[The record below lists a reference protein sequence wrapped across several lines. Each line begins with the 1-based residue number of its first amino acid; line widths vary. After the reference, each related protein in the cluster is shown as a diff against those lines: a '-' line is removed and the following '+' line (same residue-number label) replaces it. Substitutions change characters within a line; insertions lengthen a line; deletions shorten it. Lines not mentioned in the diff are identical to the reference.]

1 MNNIELKR
9 ALYNITSLADLG
21 HAVTSAD
28 NFTVKVQS
36 MLYVIMGTFLAGKGA
51 IFLYERSRGLIAP
64 IAHKGIDETGHL
76 ELAVSLETLMLMK
89 KNVPCEMD
97 DGDTPVLP
105 LPYRNMLGR
114 TGTAIFV
121 PLWVQD
127 EFIGAI
133 ILGRKF
139 TSEPYSADDFELLR
153 IIANQIAIT
162 LNNHA
167 LFTGLSEQLE
177 ENRRLYEEMRRIYHD
192 TIQAFAAA
200 IDAKDGYTKHHSQRV
215 AKYAVAI
222 ARELGWNEADTE
234 GIYIAG
240 FLHDVGK
247 IVINSE
253 LLNKKEPLT
262 EKEMLELRNHPL
274 LSYNIIS
281 KIKFPWKDVVGM
293 IRHHHERFDGRGY
306 PDAVA
311 GDGLSEG
318 SRILTLADSFDAMTS
333 DRPYRNGMGLKDSL
347 EELRKCRDSQFDC
360 KIVAAL
366 CRVLEKEIS
375 GELPQPDILPHL
387 DRDFDPSI
395 IAELLEVLTQ
405 ELSS

>member
-1 MNNIELKR
+1 MNIELKR

-36 MLYVIMGTFLAGKGA
+36 MLYVIMGTLLAGKGA
-51 IFLYERSRGLIAP
+51 IFLYERNRGLIVP

-76 ELAVSLETLMLMK
+76 ELAVSLETLLLMK
-89 KNVPCEMD
+89 KNEPCGLC
-97 DGDTPVLP
+97 DGETVALP

-121 PLWVQD
+121 PLWVRD

-133 ILGRKF
+133 ILGHKF
-139 TSEPYSADDFELLR
+139 SLEPYSTDDFELLR

-222 ARELGWNEADTE
+222 ARELGWNESDTE

-262 EKEMLELRNHPL
+262 EKEMFELRNHPV
-274 LSYNIIS
+274 LSYDIIS

-306 PDAVA
+306 PDEVT
-311 GDGLSEG
+311 GDDLSEG
-318 SRILTLADSFDAMTS
+318 ARILTLADSFDAMTS
-333 DRPYRNGMGLKDSL
+333 DRPYRTGLDLKGAL
-347 EELRKCRDSQFDC
+347 EELRKCRDAQFDC
-360 KIVAAL
+360 KVVAAL
-366 CRVLEKEIS
+366 CRVLEKEIN
-375 GELPQPDILPHL
+375 GELPEPDILPHL
-387 DRDFDPSI
+387 DRDFDLSI
-395 IAELLEVLTQ
+395 IAELLEVLTE

>member
-1 MNNIELKR
+1 MNIELKR

-21 HAVTSAD
+21 YAVTSAD

-36 MLYVIMGTFLAGKGA
+36 MLYVIMGTLLAGKGA
-51 IFLYERSRGLIAP
+51 IFLYERSRGLIVP
-64 IAHKGIDETGHL
+64 IAHKGIDETEHL
-76 ELAVSLETLMLMK
+76 ELAVSLETLLLMK
-89 KNVPCEMD
+89 KNEPCGLC
-97 DGDTPVLP
+97 DGDTAAPL

-121 PLWVQD
+121 PLWVRD

-139 TSEPYSADDFELLR
+139 SLEPYSTDDFELLR

-167 LFTGLSEQLE
+167 LLTGLTEQLE

-222 ARELGWNEADTE
+222 ARELGWNESDTE

-262 EKEMLELRNHPL
+262 EKEMFELRNHPV
-274 LSYNIIS
+274 LSYDIIS

-293 IRHHHERFDGRGY
+293 IRHHHERFDGGGY
-306 PDAVA
+306 PDALT
-311 GDGLSEG
+311 GDNLSEG
-318 SRILTLADSFDAMTS
+318 ARILTLADSFDAMTS
-333 DRPYRNGMGLKDSL
+333 DRPYRTGLDLKDAL
-347 EELRKCRDSQFDC
+347 EELRKCRDAQFDC
-360 KIVAAL
+360 KVVAAL

-375 GELPQPDILPHL
+375 GELTEPDILPHL
-387 DRDFDPSI
+387 DSDFDPSI
-395 IAELLEVLTQ
+395 IAELLEVLTE

>member
-1 MNNIELKR
+1 MNLELKR

-21 HAVTSAD
+21 HEVTSSD
-28 NFTVKVQS
+28 NFTVKVRS
-36 MLYVIMGTFLAGKGA
+36 LLYVIMGTFLAGKGA
-51 IFLYERSRGLIAP
+51 ILLHERDRGLIVP
-64 IAHKGIDETGHL
+64 VAHKGIDETGHL
-76 ELAVSLETLMLMK
+76 ELAVSPESLLLMK
-89 KNVPCEMD
+89 NGTFGPGS
-97 DGDTPVLP
+97 GDTPALP
-105 LPYRNMLGR
+105 LPYRNMLDR

-121 PLWVQD
+121 PLWVRD

-133 ILGRKF
+133 VLGRKF
-139 TSEPYSADDFELLR
+139 TSEPYSPDDFELLG

-167 LFTGLSEQLE
+167 LFTRLSEQLA

-192 TIQAFAAA
+192 TLQAFAAA

-215 AKYAVAI
+215 AKYSVAI
-222 ARELGWNEADTE
+222 ARELGWNESDTE

-247 IVINSE
+247 IVINGD

-262 EKEMLELRNHPL
+262 EQELFELRNHPS

-306 PDAVA
+306 PDAVT
-311 GDGLSEG
+311 GEHLSEG
-318 SRILTLADSFDAMTS
+318 ARILTLADSFDAMTS
-333 DRPYRNGMGLKDSL
+333 NRPYRNGMGLKGAL
-347 EELRKCRDSQFDC
+347 EELRKCRDAQFDG
-360 KIVAAL
+360 KVVAAL

-375 GELPQPDILPHL
+375 GELPEPDILPHL

-395 IAELLEVLTQ
+395 IAELLEVLTE

>member
-1 MNNIELKR
+1 MNLELKR

-21 HAVTSAD
+21 QAVTSAD
-28 NFTVKVQS
+28 NFMVRVQS
-36 MLYVIMGTFLAGKGA
+36 MLYVIMGTLLAGKGA
-51 IFLYERSRGLIAP
+51 IFLYERSRGLIVP
-64 IAHKGIDETGHL
+64 VAHKGIDEPGHL
-76 ELAVSLETLMLMK
+76 ELTVSLETLLSMK
-89 KNVPCEMD
+89 KNEPCELRE
-97 DGDTPVLP
+97 DTTAPP
-105 LPYRNMLGR
+105 LPYRNMLER

-121 PLWVQD
+121 PLWVRD

-139 TSEPYSADDFELLR
+139 TLEPYSTDDFELLK

-177 ENRRLYEEMRRIYHD
+177 KNRSLYEEMRRIYHD

-200 IDAKDGYTKHHSQRV
+200 IDAKDVYTKHHSQRV

-247 IVINSE
+247 ILINSE

-262 EKEMLELRNHPL
+262 EKEMFELRNHPL
-274 LSYNIIS
+274 WSYNIIS

-306 PDAVA
+306 PDAVT
-311 GDGLSEG
+311 GDDLSEG
-318 SRILTLADSFDAMTS
+318 AKILTLADSFDAMTS
-333 DRPYRNGMGLKDSL
+333 ARPYRPGMDLRDAL
-347 EELRKCRDSQFDC
+347 EELRKCCDAQFDG

-366 CRVLEKEIS
+366 CRVLEKEIN
-375 GELPQPDILPHL
+375 GELPEPEILPHL

-395 IAELLEVLTQ
+395 IAELIEALTE
-405 ELSS
+405 ELSI

>member
-1 MNNIELKR
+1 MNKELKR

-36 MLYVIMGTFLAGKGA
+36 MLYVIMGTLLAGKGA
-51 IFLYERSRGLIAP
+51 IFLYERSRGLIVP
-64 IAHKGIDETGHL
+64 IAHKGIEETGHL
-76 ELAVSLETLMLMK
+76 ELAVSLETLLLMK
-89 KNVPCEMD
+89 KNEPCGLF
-97 DGDTPVLP
+97 DGDTAALP

-121 PLWVQD
+121 PLWVRD

-139 TSEPYSADDFELLR
+139 SLEPYSTDDFELLR

-167 LFTGLSEQLE
+167 LFTGLTEQLE

-222 ARELGWNEADTE
+222 ARELGWNESDTE

-262 EKEMLELRNHPL
+262 EEEMLELRNHSV
-274 LSYNIIS
+274 LSYDIIS

-293 IRHHHERFDGRGY
+293 IRHHHERFDGMGY
-306 PDAVA
+306 PDAVT
-311 GDGLSEG
+311 GDNLSEG
-318 SRILTLADSFDAMTS
+318 ARILALADSFDAMTS
-333 DRPYRNGMGLKDSL
+333 NRPYRNGMDLKGAL
-347 EELRKCRDSQFDC
+347 EELRKCRDVQFDG
-360 KIVAAL
+360 KVVAAL

-375 GELPQPDILPHL
+375 GELPAPDILPHL
-387 DRDFDPSI
+387 DRNFDPSLI
-395 IAELLEVLTQ
+395 TELIEALTE